1 MIMINP
7 DQPANLPRRVDLRRR
22 PHLGL
27 SEWMLSVATH
37 FHPEDR
43 ILLEAIFREGATV
56 GTVAA
61 LRGVSRYT
69 ISRRVRQLTRRA
81 TDERF
86 VWAAGCLT
94 EWPALR
100 AEVARA
106 CILRGIPLRDAATQL
121 MVSQHTVRNELAV
134 INALFRESQGVDA

>member
-1 MIMINP
+1 MIESLQVR
-7 DQPANLPRRVDLRRR
+7 DTGAVRVLTLSRPERLNALDHLLRR
-22 PHLGL
+22 
-27 SEWMLSVATH
+27 
-37 FHPEDR
+37 
-43 ILLEAIFREGATV
+43 AIIDALADAAGDDPWLAHA
-56 GTVAA
+56 VAA